1 MPRFTVLA
9 SDYDGTLAHHGR
21 VSAEAEAALDRF
33 RAAGGLV
40 VLVTGRR
47 HEELEEVFPSA
58 AAHLDL
64 LVAENGG
71 LLVDY
76 PDESRR
82 TLLGARLP
90 EGLHQTLH
98 ESGVHVFETGE
109 LIVSA
114 AREDEEGVR
123 RAAAALADRWP
134 CQVVPNKDRVML
146 LPEGIDKA
154 SGLAAALERLG
165 LERADTVAVGDAEND
180 LPLLRGAG
188 LAVAVANSVPA
199 LTAVADRVTVG
210 RASQGVIETI
220 DELLLP

>member
-1 MPRFTVLA
+1 MPRFKVLA

-21 VSAEAEAALDRF
+21 VPAEAESALERF

-58 AAHLDL
+58 AQHLDL

-71 LLVDY
+71 LLVHY
-76 PDESRR
+76 PDQSRR
-82 TLLGARLP
+82 TLLGDRLP
-90 EGLHQTLH
+90 EGLHQSLH
-98 ESGVHVFETGE
+98 ENGVHVFETGE

-114 AREDEEGVR
+114 AREDEDGVR
-123 RAAAALADRWP
+123 RAAAALKARWP

-146 LPEGIDKA
+146 LPAGIDKE
-154 SGLAAALERLG
+154 SGLTAALEVLG
-165 LERADTVAVGDAEND
+165 VDRADTVAIGDAEND
-180 LPLLRGAG
+180 LPLLRGVG

-199 LTAVADRVTVG
+199 LTAVADRVTDG
-210 RASQGVIETI
+210 RASQGVVETI
-220 DELLLP
+220 EALLRD